1 MVCSGLAESVVAA
14 AFSRVG
20 QRVLH
25 VDRSVLMF
33 VYQKHL
39 FSLTCQRAASQKT
52 PELSED
58 LAVIR
63 CHECVYQYFC
73 EDLPVVV

>member
-25 VDRSVLMF
+25 IDRSVLMF
-33 VYQKHL
+33 VYDQKHL
-39 FSLTCQRAASQKT
+39 SSLTCQRAAGQKT
-52 PELSED
+52 PEVSED
-58 LAVIR
+58 LAVI
-63 CHECVYQYFC
+63 
-73 EDLPVVV
+73 